1 MASWL
6 NCEAPITLDALRGKV
21 VVAHAF
27 QMLCPGCVQHALPQM
42 MRVREL
48 FDEQELAVI
57 GLHTVFE
64 HHEAMKPVALRAFA
78 HEYRIDVPLGIDA
91 HEDGTALP
99 VTMRRYGMQGTPTLL
114 LIDRQGHLR
123 LHAFGSVED
132 MALGAV
138 IADLLRA

>member
-6 NCEAPITLDALRGKV
+6 NTDAPITLDTLRGKV

-48 FDEQELAVI
+48 FDEHEVAVI

-64 HHEAMKPVALRAFA
+64 HHEAMKPLALRAFA

-91 HEDGTALP
+91 HESRRSRCRSRCAATAC
-99 VTMRRYGMQGTPTLL
+99 
-114 LIDRQGHLR
+114 
-123 LHAFGSVED
+123 
-132 MALGAV
+132 
-138 IADLLRA
+138 RAHQRFC